1 MKELLIILDGVS
13 EEKIPQLGKS
23 PLEFADARTLRRIR
37 ENGRHHKEIFYPKG
51 KTPDSLNCILTVL
64 GVPEEFIPRNRA
76 FLEAEAMGIHIKS
89 NQAVMRCNLVGI
101 KDGRMDSFNGAG
113 LTTDEMRK
121 LSERV
126 HGPGNIR
133 FFHVSHYRNL
143 LVADK
148 TPELMSLKSI
158 PPHEHVGDGMEE
170 LLKPIEKTEQ
180 LYEFVSQNKSTVRGM
195 KYMFYPW
202 GVSEYSRI
210 PSYESLHGK
219 ICSLICAAEIV
230 RGMGKAMDM
239 HVVDLKNATGDV
251 DTDLNEKC
259 LAVLREL
266 EKRDVVICHING
278 TDEVSHRKDW
288 EGKVEF
294 IEKIDRELLAPIYD
308 KFENTEQGM
317 KITILSDH
325 QTSSVTGS
333 HEKGFVDVFSIES
346 GGNRKWQG

>member
-13 EEKIPQLGKS
+13 EEKIPQLDKP
-23 PLEFADARTLRRIR
+23 PLEFADARTLRKIK
-37 ENGRHHKEIFYPKG
+37 ENGRHFKEIFYPMG
-51 KTPDSLNCILTVL
+51 KTPDSLNCILTIL

-76 FLEAEAMGIHIKS
+76 FLEAEAMGIHIES
-89 NQAVMRCNLVGI
+89 SQAVMRCNLAGI
-101 KDGRMDSFNGAG
+101 KDGRLDSFNGAG
-113 LTTDEMRK
+113 LTNEGMRK
-121 LSERV
+121 LSELV

-143 LVADK
+143 LVTDK
-148 TPELMSLKSI
+148 NTPLMSLKSI
-158 PPHEHVGDGMEE
+158 PPHEHVGDSIEDLMRPIAEIEE
-170 LLKPIEKTEQ
+170 
-180 LYEFVSQNKSTVRGM
+180 LYEFVSQNKVIVRGM
-195 KYMFYPW
+195 EYMFYPW

-219 ICSLICAAEIV
+219 SCSLICAAEIV
-230 RGMGKAMDM
+230 KGMGKAMDM

-278 TDEVSHRKDW
+278 TDEVSHRKDYM
-288 EGKVEF
+288 GKVKF

-308 KFENTEQGM
+308 KFENTEQVM

-325 QTSSVTGS
+325 QTSSVTGR
-333 HEKGFVDVFSIES
+333 HEKGPVDVLSVEL
-346 GGNRKWQG
+346 GGNKKWQG